1 MGSTVLVVEDELN
14 ISQMLQDTFKLEGFD
29 VDAAFDGDQGIE
41 KARFGMPDI
50 IILDIGLPNKSGWEV
65 IQYLKSDEKTKVIP
79 VIILSALSQK
89 EDIDRGMSLGA
100 AKYLTKPCDPLQVVS
115 TIREVLRLDA

>member
-1 MGSTVLVVEDELN
+1 MATVLVVEDELN
-14 ISQMLQDTFKLEGFD
+14 ISQMLQEIFKMEGFD
-29 VDAAFDGDQGIE
+29 VEAAFDGDQGIE

-65 IQYLKSDEKTKVIP
+65 IQYLKGEEQTKAIP

-89 EDIDRGMSLGA
+89 EDIDRGLKLGA
-100 AKYLTKPCDPLQVVS
+100 SRYLTKPCDPFQVVA
-115 TIREVLRLDA
+115 TIKEVLRI